1 MAVFLCVLVVA
12 WATIAS
18 KIMDNFAADLPKL
31 SKWRF
36 WVLHIVVLIFAP
48 VFFIEELL
56 EILIDCI
63 IGEEEQSE

>member
-1 MAVFLCVLVVA
+1 MEILVCVLAVA
-12 WATIAS
+12 WAMIAS
-18 KIMDNFAADLPKL
+18 RIMDNFAEDLPKL

-36 WVLHIVVLIFAP
+36 LVLHMVVLIFAP

-56 EILIDCI
+56 EIAIDLI

>member
-1 MAVFLCVLVVA
+1 MEILVCVLAIA

-18 KIMDNFAADLPKL
+18 KIMDNFAEDLPKL

-36 WVLHIVVLIFAP
+36 CALHIVVLIFAP

-56 EILIDCI
+56 EIVIDWI
-63 IGEEEQSE
+63 IGEEE

>member
-1 MAVFLCVLVVA
+1 MEIVVCVLAVI
-12 WATIAS
+12 WAMIAS
-18 KIMDNFAADLPKL
+18 KIMDNFAEDLPKL

-36 WVLHIVVLIFAP
+36 MALHMVVLIFAP

-56 EILIDCI
+56 EIAIDLI

>member
-1 MAVFLCVLVVA
+1 MEILACVLAVI
-12 WATIAS
+12 WAMIAS
-18 KIMDNFAADLPKL
+18 KIMDNFAEDLPTL

-36 WVLHIVVLIFAP
+36 WVLHMVVLIFAP

-56 EILIDCI
+56 EIAIDLI

>member
-1 MAVFLCVLVVA
+1 MEILVCVLAVV
-12 WATIAS
+12 WAMIAS
-18 KIMDNFAADLPKL
+18 KIMDNFAEDLPKL

-36 WVLHIVVLIFAP
+36 FALHMVVLIFAP

-56 EILIDCI
+56 EIAIDWI

>member
-1 MAVFLCVLVVA
+1 MEILVCVLAVI

-18 KIMDNFAADLPKL
+18 KIMDNFAEDLPKL

-36 WVLHIVVLIFAP
+36 WALHIVVLIFTP

-56 EILIDCI
+56 EIAIDWI

>member
-1 MAVFLCVLVVA
+1 MGILVCVLVVA

-18 KIMDNFAADLPKL
+18 KIMDNFAEDLLKL

-36 WVLHIVVLIFAP
+36 WALHIVVLIFAP

-56 EILIDCI
+56 EIAIDWI